1 MKAQLR
7 LHFLVLLWGFTGVL
21 GKLITISALPLVFFR
36 ILFAFIGVGIFLYI
50 KKISL
55 KETKKNI
62 FKLLGIGAVIGL
74 HWILFFWAIKI
85 SNVSVALS
93 TLSTGALFTAFLE
106 PLFFKRRINITEI
119 IPATIVIIC
128 LYFIFD
134 ASPNYILG
142 IIMGISC
149 SFLSALFS
157 VLNAKVHKEFI
168 PSKMIFYELIGGI
181 IFVLFAILFSGNI
194 TDLVHVT
201 GIDFFWIAIL
211 GFGLTAFP
219 MVESTRLFKYLSPF
233 SMILAINLEPIYGII
248 LAYFI
253 FGKSGQM
260 TPTFYTA
267 SLIML
272 SVIAGYE
279 LIKIIKKR
287 KRKEILLN
295 ELNK

>member
-1 MKAQLR
+1 MKAQFR

-36 ILFAFIGVGIFLYI
+36 ILFAFIGVGLFLYL
-50 KKISL
+50 KKVPL
-55 KETKKNI
+55 KETRKNI
-62 FKLLGIGAVIGL
+62 LKLLGIGSVIGL
-74 HWILFFWAIKI
+74 HWVLFFWAIKI

-128 LYFIFD
+128 LYFIFN

-168 PSKMIFYELIGGI
+168 PSKMIFYELMGGI
-181 IFVLFAILFSGNI
+181 IFVFLVLLFSGN
-194 TDLVHVT
+194 TTELTNVT
-201 GIDFFWIAIL
+201 TIDFFWIGVL

-219 MVESTRLFKYLSPF
+219 MVESTRLLKYLSPF
-233 SMILAINLEPIYGII
+233 SMLLAINLEPVYGII

-253 FGKSGQM
+253 FGKSEQM
-260 TPTFYTA
+260 TPTFYIA

-272 SVIAGYE
+272 LVIASYE
-279 LIKIIKKR
+279 LIKAIKK
-287 KRKEILLN
+287 KQKKEILLN
-295 ELNK
+295 ELNQ